1 MERWCT
7 VDFDTEILKVNLLLQ
22 PVTERKEKQDA
33 KFI

>member
-7 VDFDTEILKVNLLLQ
+7 VDFDTGILKVNLPLQ
-22 PVTERKEKQDA
+22 LVTEREEKQDA